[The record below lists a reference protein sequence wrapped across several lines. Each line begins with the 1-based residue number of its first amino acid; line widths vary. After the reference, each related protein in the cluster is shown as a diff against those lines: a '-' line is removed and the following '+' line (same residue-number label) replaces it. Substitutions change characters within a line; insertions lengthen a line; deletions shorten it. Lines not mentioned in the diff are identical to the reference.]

1 MAAELIIAPEAA
13 ADLEYAYAW
22 YEAQRVGRGE
32 DFLSRV
38 DACIQAI
45 LRFLDMHALF
55 HRSYRRALVRKFP
68 YAVFYEYA
76 DNAVTV
82 FCVFHASRDPDKWRQ
97 RLPSCYSFSAFYEP
111 ADVKL
116 PLTETSSD

>member
-13 ADLEYAYAW
+13 TDLDEAFAW

-45 LRFLDMHALF
+45 LRFPEMHAPFLGDF
-55 HRSYRRALVRKFP
+55 RRALARKFP
-68 YAVFYEYA
+68 YTVFYEYA
-76 DNAVTV
+76 DFTVTV
-82 FCVFHASRDPDKWRQ
+82 YCVFHTSQDPEKWR
-97 RLPSCYSFSAFYEP
+97 RL
-111 ADVKL
+111 L
-116 PLTETSSD
+116 P